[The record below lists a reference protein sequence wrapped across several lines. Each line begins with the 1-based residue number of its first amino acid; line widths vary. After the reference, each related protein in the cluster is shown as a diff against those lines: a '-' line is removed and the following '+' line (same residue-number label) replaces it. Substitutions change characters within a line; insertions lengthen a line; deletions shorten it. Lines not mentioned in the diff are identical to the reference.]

1 MAALKRG
8 KSTVGL
14 DIGSSSIKVAR
25 VQHTADSFVLE
36 RYDLEPMPPGA
47 IISGEI
53 RDRELVEAALKDII
67 KRNGLKRANVVVSLS
82 GFAVLHDTLTMK
94 VMSEEDARNEVYSEV
109 EKISPFSISEVT
121 LDYKI
126 MEVDEANDL
135 MRVLLVAAKNEV
147 LEDRLDLLNTLG
159 VRPAIVDVDIFAL
172 YNAFEANYDMA
183 DFKGAAL
190 MNLGANTTSV
200 TFVYDGQFH
209 SARDLSISTGHF
221 SERLQKEMNLPEET
235 ALEMLQGRPPE
246 DLEIERASEIIAKVG
261 AELSDSVEMAVSY
274 FRSTVDLDELDVIML
289 CGGGA
294 SIPGLSTLLETKNN
308 VSAQIANPLRTIEF
322 DPKLFPEGE
331 VEQIATMLMV
341 AIGLALRKVG

>member
-14 DIGSSSIKVAR
+14 DIGSSSIKLAR
-25 VQHTADSFVLE
+25 VMHAPDSFVLE
-36 RYDLEPMPPGA
+36 KYDMEPMPQGA

-53 RDRELVEAALKDII
+53 RDRALVESALKDII

-94 VMSEEDARNEVYSEV
+94 VMSEDEARNEVYSEV

-126 MEVDEANDL
+126 MDVQEEEDQ
-135 MRVLLVAAKNEV
+135 MKVLLVAAKNEV
-147 LEDRLDLLNTLG
+147 LEDRLDLLDSMG

-183 DFKGAAL
+183 DYKGAAL
-190 MNLGANTTSV
+190 MNVGANTTSV
-200 TFVYDGQFH
+200 TFVFDGQFH
-209 SARDLSISTGHF
+209 SARDLSISIGHF
-221 SERLQKEMNLPEET
+221 SERLQKDMNLPEDV
-235 ALEMLQGRPPE
+235 AFDLLQGHPSE
-246 DLEIERASEIIAKVG
+246 DLNVEQASEIIAAVG

-274 FRSTVDLDELDVIML
+274 FRSTVDLDDLNVIMM

-294 SIPGLSTLLETKNN
+294 AIPGLSSLLETKNN
-308 VSAQIANPLRTIEF
+308 VPTQIANPLRTIEF
-322 DPKLFPEGE
+322 DPKLFPAGD
-331 VEQIATMLMV
+331 VEQIAPALTV